1 MVIERKIKMFTN
13 DESLALTNLFSDLLD
28 QGYNESDIS
37 HELDNVMARLVEA
50 RAEETANAKKKAA
63 IQDAS
68 DLLYRT
74 LDTYLSLT
82 QPDYQQGYISHF
94 FPETK
99 DLTNYIDTLYTTA
112 AILTRDDFDF
122 SDIFSMLFEKNKT
135 TKS

>member
-1 MVIERKIKMFTN
+1 MFTN

-28 QGYNESDIS
+28 QGYNEFDIS
-37 HELDNVMARLVEA
+37 DELNTIMARLVEA

-63 IQDAS
+63 IQDAA

-82 QPDYQQGYISHF
+82 QPDYQKGYISHF

-112 AILTRDDFDF
+112 TILTKDTSDF
-122 SDIFSMLFEKNKT
+122 SDFLNILFKR
-135 TKS
+135 

>member
-1 MVIERKIKMFTN
+1 MFTN

-37 HELDNVMARLVEA
+37 HELDNVMARLVDA

-63 IQDAS
+63 IQDAA

-82 QPDYQQGYISHF
+82 QPNYQEGYISHF

-99 DLTNYIDTLYTTA
+99 DLTNYIDTLYA
-112 AILTRDDFDF
+112 AATILTQDTPDFPSF
-122 SDIFSMLFEKNKT
+122 LNLLLNR
-135 TKS
+135 

>member
-1 MVIERKIKMFTN
+1 MFTN

-28 QGYNESDIS
+28 QGYNEFDIS
-37 HELDNVMARLVEA
+37 DELNTIMARLVEA

-63 IQDAS
+63 IQDAA

-82 QPDYQQGYISHF
+82 QSDYQEGYISHF

-99 DLTNYIDTLYTTA
+99 DLTNYIDTLYATTT
-112 AILTRDDFDF
+112 ILTRDTPDF
-122 SDIFSMLFEKNKT
+122 SNFLNKLLNM
-135 TKS
+135 

>member
-1 MVIERKIKMFTN
+1 MFTN
-13 DESLALTNLFSDLLD
+13 NESLALTNLFSDLLD
-28 QGYNESDIS
+28 QGYNEFDIS
-37 HELDNVMARLVEA
+37 DELNTIMARLVEA

-63 IQDAS
+63 IQDAA

-82 QPDYQQGYISHF
+82 QPDYQEGYISHF

-112 AILTRDDFDF
+112 TILTKNTSDF
-122 SDIFSMLFEKNKT
+122 SDFLNILFKR
-135 TKS
+135 

>member
-1 MVIERKIKMFTN
+1 MFTN

-63 IQDAS
+63 IQDAA

-82 QPDYQQGYISHF
+82 QPNYQEGYISHF

-99 DLTNYIDTLYTTA
+99 DLTNYIDTLYSA
-112 AILTRDDFDF
+112 ATILTQDTPDFPSF
-122 SDIFSMLFEKNKT
+122 LNLLLNR
-135 TKS
+135 

>member
-1 MVIERKIKMFTN
+1 MFTN

-63 IQDAS
+63 IQDAA
-68 DLLYRT
+68 DILYRT

-82 QPDYQQGYISHF
+82 HPDYQEGYISHF

-99 DLTNYIDTLYTTA
+99 DLTNYIDTLYTTVTV
-112 AILTRDDFDF
+112 LTRDNFDF
-122 SDIFSMLFEKNKT
+122 SDFFNAFR
-135 TKS
+135 

>member
-1 MVIERKIKMFTN
+1 MFTN
-13 DESLALTNLFSDLLD
+13 DESLTLTNLFSDLLD
-28 QGYNESDIS
+28 QGYNEFDIS
-37 HELDNVMARLVEA
+37 DELNTIMARLVEA

-63 IQDAS
+63 IQDAA

-82 QPDYQQGYISHF
+82 KPDYQEGYISHF

-112 AILTRDDFDF
+112 TILTKDTSDF
-122 SDIFSMLFEKNKT
+122 SDFLNILFKR
-135 TKS
+135 

>member
-1 MVIERKIKMFTN
+1 MFTN

-28 QGYNESDIS
+28 QGYNEFDIS
-37 HELDNVMARLVEA
+37 DELNTIMARLVEA

-63 IQDAS
+63 IQDAA

-82 QPDYQQGYISHF
+82 KPDYQQGYISHF

-112 AILTRDDFDF
+112 TILTKDSSDF
-122 SDIFSMLFEKNKT
+122 SDFLNILFKR
-135 TKS
+135 

>member
-1 MVIERKIKMFTN
+1 MFTN

-28 QGYNESDIS
+28 QGYNEFDIS
-37 HELDNVMARLVEA
+37 DELNTIMARLVEA

-63 IQDAS
+63 IQDAA

-82 QPDYQQGYISHF
+82 QPDYQEGYISHF

-99 DLTNYIDTLYTTA
+99 DLSNYIDTLYTTA
-112 AILTRDDFDF
+112 TILTKDSSDF
-122 SDIFSMLFEKNKT
+122 SDFLNILFKR
-135 TKS
+135 

>member
-1 MVIERKIKMFTN
+1 MFTN

-28 QGYNESDIS
+28 QGYNVSDIS

-63 IQDAS
+63 IQDAA

-74 LDTYLSLT
+74 LDTYLYLT
-82 QPDYQQGYISHF
+82 QPNYQEGYISHF

-99 DLTNYIDTLYTTA
+99 DLTNYIDTLYA
-112 AILTRDDFDF
+112 AATILTRDDFDF
-122 SDIFSMLFEKNKT
+122 SNFLNKLLNM
-135 TKS
+135 

>member
-1 MVIERKIKMFTN
+1 MFTN

-28 QGYNESDIS
+28 KGYNESDIS
-37 HELDNVMARLVEA
+37 HELDTIMARLVEA

-63 IQDAS
+63 IQEAA

-82 QPDYQQGYISHF
+82 QPNYQEGYISHF

-99 DLTNYIDTLYTTA
+99 DLTNYIDTLYA
-112 AILTRDDFDF
+112 AATILTKDTPDFPSF
-122 SDIFSMLFEKNKT
+122 LNLLLNR
-135 TKS
+135 

>member
-1 MVIERKIKMFTN
+1 MFTN
-13 DESLALTNLFSDLLD
+13 DESLVLTNLFSDLLD
-28 QGYNESDIS
+28 QGYNEFDIS
-37 HELDNVMARLVEA
+37 DELNTIMARLVEA

-82 QPDYQQGYISHF
+82 QPNYQEGYISHF

-112 AILTRDDFDF
+112 TILTRDTPDF
-122 SDIFSMLFEKNKT
+122 SNFLNKLLNM
-135 TKS
+135 

>member
-1 MVIERKIKMFTN
+1 MFTN

-28 QGYNESDIS
+28 KGYNEFDIS
-37 HELDNVMARLVEA
+37 DELDTIMARLVEA

-99 DLTNYIDTLYTTA
+99 DLTNYIDTLYA
-112 AILTRDDFDF
+112 AATLLTQDDFDF
-122 SDIFSMLFEKNKT
+122 FRNFFDILRKE
-135 TKS
+135 

>member
-1 MVIERKIKMFTN
+1 MFTN
-13 DESLALTNLFSDLLD
+13 DESLVLTNLFSDLLD

-63 IQDAS
+63 IQDAA

-82 QPDYQQGYISHF
+82 QPDYQEGYISHF

-112 AILTRDDFDF
+112 AVLTKDSSDF
-122 SDIFSMLFEKNKT
+122 SDFLNILFKR
-135 TKS
+135 

>member
-1 MVIERKIKMFTN
+1 MFTN
-13 DESLALTNLFSDLLD
+13 DESLTLTNLFSDLLD
-28 QGYNESDIS
+28 QGYNEFDIS
-37 HELDNVMARLVEA
+37 DELNTIMARLVEA

-63 IQDAS
+63 IQDAA

-82 QPDYQQGYISHF
+82 QPDYQEGYISHF

-112 AILTRDDFDF
+112 TILTKDTSDF
-122 SDIFSMLFEKNKT
+122 SDFLNILFKQ
-135 TKS
+135 

>member
-1 MVIERKIKMFTN
+1 MFTN
-13 DESLALTNLFSDLLD
+13 DESLTLTNLFSDLLD
-28 QGYNESDIS
+28 QGYNEFDIS
-37 HELDNVMARLVEA
+37 DELNTIMARLVEA

-63 IQDAS
+63 IQDAA

-82 QPDYQQGYISHF
+82 QPDYQEGYISHF

-112 AILTRDDFDF
+112 TILTKDTSDF
-122 SDIFSMLFEKNKT
+122 SDFLNILFKR
-135 TKS
+135 

>member
-1 MVIERKIKMFTN
+1 MFTN

-28 QGYNESDIS
+28 QGYNEFDIS
-37 HELDNVMARLVEA
+37 DELNTIMARLVEA

-63 IQDAS
+63 IQDAA

-99 DLTNYIDTLYTTA
+99 DLTNYIDTLYATTT
-112 AILTRDDFDF
+112 ILTKDTSDF
-122 SDIFSMLFEKNKT
+122 SDFLNILFKR
-135 TKS
+135 

>member
-1 MVIERKIKMFTN
+1 MFTN

-63 IQDAS
+63 IQDAAGI
-68 DLLYRT
+68 LYRT
-74 LDTYLSLT
+74 LDTYLYLT
-82 QPDYQQGYISHF
+82 QPNYQQGYISHF

-99 DLTNYIDTLYTTA
+99 DLTNYIDTLYATTT
-112 AILTRDDFDF
+112 ILTRDTPDF
-122 SDIFSMLFEKNKT
+122 SNFLNKLLNM
-135 TKS
+135 

>member
-1 MVIERKIKMFTN
+1 MFTN

-28 QGYNESDIS
+28 QGYNEFDIS
-37 HELDNVMARLVEA
+37 DELNTVMARLVEA

-63 IQDAS
+63 IQDAA

-112 AILTRDDFDF
+112 TILTKDSSDF
-122 SDIFSMLFEKNKT
+122 SDFLNILFKR
-135 TKS
+135 

>member
-1 MVIERKIKMFTN
+1 MFTN

-28 QGYNESDIS
+28 QGYNEFDIS
-37 HELDNVMARLVEA
+37 DELNTIMARLVEA

-99 DLTNYIDTLYTTA
+99 DLSNYIDTLYA
-112 AILTRDDFDF
+112 AATILTKDTSDF
-122 SDIFSMLFEKNKT
+122 SDFLNILFKR
-135 TKS
+135 